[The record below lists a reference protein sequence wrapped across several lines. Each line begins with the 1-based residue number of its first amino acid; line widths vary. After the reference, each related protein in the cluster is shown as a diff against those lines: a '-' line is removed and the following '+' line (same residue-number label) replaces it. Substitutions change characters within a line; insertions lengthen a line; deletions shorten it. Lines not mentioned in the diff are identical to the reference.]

1 MEYIMKK
8 ISLLGMLMLTACVTI
23 NIYFPAA
30 AAEKVADEII
40 KDIQSNAP
48 QKPQQKPESGQPGA
62 QPKPE
67 SNIGH
72 PDFQTSFYKL
82 IDQAINLVISPA
94 QAAEADLS
102 IDSAEIKQL
111 RAAME
116 KRFSALQGFYA
127 AGAIGIKA
135 DGFLAVRDAASVS
148 LKDRNQVNKLVAGE
162 NADRQALYQA
172 IANANGH
179 PEWVSQI
186 KSTFATR
193 WISNA
198 QSGWWYQSSGAWK
211 QK

>member
-1 MEYIMKK
+1 MKK
-8 ISLLGMLMLTACVTI
+8 ISVLGALMLTACVTI

-40 KDIQSNAP
+40 KDIQDNAP
-48 QKPQQKPESGQPGA
+48 QKPQQKLE
-62 QPKPE
+62 PKSE
-67 SNIGH
+67 RS
-72 PDFQTSFYKL
+72 DVQTSFYKI
-82 IDQAINLVISPA
+82 IDQAINFAISPA

-102 IDSAEIKQL
+102 IDSAEIRQL
-111 RAAME
+111 TASME
-116 KRFSALQGFYA
+116 KRFSSLQGFYA

-135 DGFLAVRDAASVS
+135 DGFLAVRDAASVP

-179 PEWVSQI
+179 PEWVTQI
-186 KSTFATR
+186 KSTFAAR

-198 QSGWWYQSSGAWK
+198 QSGWWYQASGAWK

>member
-1 MEYIMKK
+1 MKK
-8 ISLLGMLMLTACVTI
+8 FSLLGMLMLTACVTI

-40 KDIQSNAP
+40 KDIQGNAP
-48 QKPQQKPESGQPGA
+48 QKPQQKPEPGQPGS
-62 QPKPE
+62 QSKPE
-67 SNIGH
+67 SKIGH
-72 PDFQTSFYKL
+72 PDFQASFYKL

-116 KRFSALQGFYA
+116 KRFSALQGFYT
-127 AGAIGIKA
+127 AGVIGIKA
-135 DGFLAVRDAASVS
+135 DGFLAVRDAASVP

>member
-1 MEYIMKK
+1 MKNF
-8 ISLLGMLMLTACVTI
+8 SLLGMLMLTACVTI

-48 QKPQQKPESGQPGA
+48 QKPQQKPELE
-62 QPKPE
+62 PKSE
-67 SNIGH
+67 R
-72 PDFQTSFYKL
+72 PDMQTSFYKL
-82 IDQAINLVISPA
+82 IDHAIGIVISPA

-102 IDSAEIKQL
+102 IDSPEIRQL
-111 RAAME
+111 TAAME
-116 KRFSALQGFYA
+116 KRFAALQGFYA
-127 AGAIGIKA
+127 AGAIGIKS
-135 DGFLAVRDAASVS
+135 DGFLAVRDAASVP
-148 LKDRNQVNKLVAGE
+148 LKDRNQANKLVAAE

-179 PEWVSQI
+179 PEWVTQI
-186 KSTFATR
+186 KSTFAAR

-198 QSGWWYQSSGAWK
+198 QAGWWYQSEGTWK

>member
-1 MEYIMKK
+1 MKK
-8 ISLLGMLMLTACVTI
+8 FSLLGVLMLTACVTI

-40 KDIQSNAP
+40 KDIQGNAP
-48 QKPQQKPESGQPGA
+48 QKPQQKPEPE
-62 QPKPE
+62 PK
-67 SNIGH
+67 SSL
-72 PDFQTSFYKL
+72 PDFQASFYKVVEL
-82 IDQAINLVISPA
+82 AINFTISPA
-94 QAAEADLS
+94 QAGEADLS
-102 IDSAEIKQL
+102 IDSPEIRQL
-111 RAAME
+111 TASME

-127 AGAIGIKA
+127 TGAIGIKA
-135 DGFLAVRDAASVS
+135 DGFLAVRDTASVP

-179 PEWVSQI
+179 PEWVTQI
-186 KSTFATR
+186 KSTFAAR

>member
-1 MEYIMKK
+1 MKK
-8 ISLLGMLMLTACVTI
+8 TSLLGALMLTACVTI

-40 KDIQSNAP
+40 KDIQSNIP
-48 QKPQQKPESGQPGA
+48 QKQ
-62 QPKPE
+62 QPKLELEPKSE
-67 SNIGH
+67 RS
-72 PDFQTSFYKL
+72 DMQTSFYKL
-82 IDQAINLVISPA
+82 IDQVINFAISPA

-102 IDSAEIKQL
+102 IDSPEIRQL
-111 RAAME
+111 TASME
-116 KRFSALQGFYA
+116 KRFSSLQSFYA

-135 DGFLAVRDAASVS
+135 DGFLAIKDAASVP
-148 LKDRNQVNKLVAGE
+148 LKDRNQVNKLIASE

-179 PEWVSQI
+179 PEWVTQI
-186 KSTFATR
+186 KSTFAAH